1 MLINC
6 PYCRLEVTPN
16 IEGTCPS
23 CGADIAP
30 RNPYAQGGTP
40 TGAQP
45 VVIQTRQPHQEVVD
59 FYRKLFTA
67 TPRVYMT
74 HVLIGI
80 NVLIFAVMVF
90 SGVNIFAPRAD
101 SVIQWGANYGP
112 KTLGG
117 EWWRLLSCMFL
128 HFGIIHI
135 AFNMWVLWDIGQLIE
150 RLVGNIGFLIIYLF
164 CGLSGSLA
172 SVYWNPNVVSAGASG
187 AVFGMFGVLLGYLAL
202 ERHSVPMNVV
212 KQLRSS
218 GTTFLV
224 YNLIFGFMVRFIDN
238 AAHIGGLIAG
248 FVGGI
253 LMSHSLDGDVMMRRV
268 VRTTAVLILG
278 VAGVSAGILA
288 APEPPLDL
296 GAEESRILNVY
307 ETAYKDWERQE
318 LDDRGFASLLE
329 RDVIAPWERLSEELV
344 SRFGSKQP
352 NAGAALK
359 DYMNLRSQSWQA
371 LVQFLR
377 GGGQAKFNAYQEKWQ
392 AANRAV
398 QKANQ

>member
-1 MLINC
+1 MLVNC

-16 IEGTCPS
+16 IEGTCPT

-30 RNPYAQGGTP
+30 PNPYAHGSSQT
-40 TGAQP
+40 TVQP
-45 VVIQTRQPHQEVVD
+45 VVVRTRQPQQEVID

-67 TPRVYMT
+67 TPHVYVT

-80 NVLIFAVMVF
+80 NVLIFAVMIL
-90 SGVNIFAPRAD
+90 SGVSIFAPQVD
-101 SVIQWGANYGP
+101 SMIQWGANYGP

-117 EWWRLLSCMFL
+117 QWWRLFSCMFL

-150 RLVGNIGFLIIYLF
+150 RLVGNIGFLIIYLL

-202 ERHSVPMNVV
+202 QRHSVPMNVV

-238 AAHIGGLIAG
+238 AAHIGGLVAG
-248 FVGGI
+248 FIGGI
-253 LMSHSLDGDVMMRRV
+253 VLSHSLDGDVAIRRL
-268 VRTTAVLILG
+268 VRAAAVLVLG

-288 APEPPLDL
+288 APDPPLDL
-296 GAEESRILNVY
+296 GTEESRILDIY
-307 ETAYKDWERQE
+307 ETAYNEWEKRE
-318 LDDRGFASLLE
+318 LDDLGFATLLE
-329 RDVIAPWERLSEELV
+329 RDVIAPWEHLTEELMA
-344 SRFGSKQP
+344 RFGTKRL
-352 NAGAALK
+352 NAESELQN
-359 DYMNLRSQSWQA
+359 YMNLRRQSWKA

-377 GGGQAKFNAYQEKWQ
+377 TGDQAKYDDFGKKWQ
-392 AANRAV
+392 AANNAV
-398 QKANQ
+398 KQANQ